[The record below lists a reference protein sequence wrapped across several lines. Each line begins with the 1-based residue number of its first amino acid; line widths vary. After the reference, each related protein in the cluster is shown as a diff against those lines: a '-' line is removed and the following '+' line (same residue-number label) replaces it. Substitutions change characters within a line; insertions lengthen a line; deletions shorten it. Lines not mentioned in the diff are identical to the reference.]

1 MCADFVKLDLSRVS
15 DVLCFLLRDGWI
27 RYICLGGATNITHE
41 AWGRCKKRDR
51 V

>member
-27 RYICLGGATNITHE
+27 RYICLGGE
-41 AWGRCKKRDR
+41 AFVTFFALISLDLHH
-51 V
+51 

>member
-27 RYICLGGATNITHE
+27 RYICLGGAIFVTLFALISLDLHH
-41 AWGRCKKRDR
+41 
-51 V
+51 